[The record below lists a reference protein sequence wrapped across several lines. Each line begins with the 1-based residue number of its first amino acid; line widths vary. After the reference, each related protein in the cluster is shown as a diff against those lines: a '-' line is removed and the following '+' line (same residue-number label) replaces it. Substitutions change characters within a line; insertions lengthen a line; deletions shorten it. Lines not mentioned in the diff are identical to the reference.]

1 VAQAF
6 TLRRKQSLRL
16 NPNPNL
22 EKVEIKEMLEKPLD
36 IDERPAPAS
45 IAGQTY
51 PPIERKAASF
61 DPKVLQLLLD
71 GQYAEIRNSVKQLI
85 TQPEFRYYE
94 GNDIAVYRRK
104 VLAWT
109 KRLAATGIGRIFMSR
124 SVGGE
129 ENLPKFIA
137 AFETLAFH
145 DISLVIKLGV
155 QFGLFA
161 GSIQRL
167 GTEYHHLKYL
177 PDAVSAT
184 LMGCFAMTE
193 IGHGSNVQGL
203 ETSANYRRESD
214 CFVLHSPSYS
224 AGKNYIGNA
233 AEDARSAVVFA
244 QLEVNGQKHGVHAFL
259 VPIRG
264 ENGDPLPGVT
274 IEDNGL
280 KMGLNGVDN
289 GRIWFDHVT
298 VPRVEMLNRF
308 ATVTAD
314 GQYRSDI
321 PSQGARFFTMIGT
334 LVSGRISIAT
344 TANSAAKSAL
354 TIAVRYAARRRQ
366 FGSPKASQE
375 TLLLDYPAHQRRLCP
390 LIAKAFALDFALKHL
405 IELNET
411 VHSGNSRSLET
422 LAAGLKA
429 VTTWNVTQTIQT
441 CREACGGEGYLALNR
456 ISALKADTDIYTTFE
471 GDNTVLMQLVAKNL
485 LSEFNDKLKEMRPAQ
500 RAGFFIDQ
508 QLVAITKR
516 NPGLTL
522 NISQSHLRDTD
533 FQVAMFRFRESAA
546 LFSAAQEFHRLI
558 SKKQMDQYAV
568 FARMQ
573 RELLDLAHAHIDRVI
588 LERFARII
596 ATVQAQ
602 ALKLVLKRV
611 CHLFALSQIEL
622 NKGWYLE
629 HGALTGLK
637 SKAVSRQVDK
647 LCREVRLEA
656 VQLVD
661 SFGIPDSCLAA
672 PIAL

>member
-1 VAQAF
+1 M
-6 TLRRKQSLRL
+6 
-16 NPNPNL
+16 
-22 EKVEIKEMLEKPLD
+22 KELLEKPSAAD
-36 IDERPAPAS
+36 GGSAAIAV
-45 IAGQTY
+45 AGQRY
-51 PPIERKAASF
+51 PPIERKAATF

-71 GQYAEIRNSVKQLI
+71 GVHAEVRNSVKQLVC
-85 TQPEFRYYE
+85 QPEFGYYD
-94 GNDIAVYRRK
+94 GNDVALYRK
-104 VLAWT
+104 QILAWT

-129 ENLPKFIA
+129 QNLPKFIA

-167 GTEYHHLKYL
+167 GTEYHHKKYL
-177 PDAVSAT
+177 LDAASTT

-203 ETSANYRRESD
+203 ETTAVYQRAGD
-214 CFVLHSPSYS
+214 DFVLHSPSYS

-233 AEDARSAVVFA
+233 AEDGRLAVVFA

-264 ENGDPLPGVT
+264 ENGEPVPGVT

-289 GRIWFDHVT
+289 GRIWFDQVR
-298 VPRVEMLNRF
+298 VPRIEMLNRF
-308 ATVTAD
+308 ADITAD

-321 PSQGARFFTMIGT
+321 QSQGARFFTMIGT
-334 LVSGRISIAT
+334 LVSGRISIAA

-354 TIAVRYAARRRQ
+354 AIAIRYAARRRQ
-366 FGSPKASQE
+366 FGSPKAAKE

-390 LIAKAFALDFALKHL
+390 LVAKTFALDFALKHL
-405 IELNET
+405 VELNENA
-411 VHSGNSRSLET
+411 SAGNSRSLES

-429 VTTWNVTQTIQT
+429 ATTWHATQTIQT
-441 CREACGGEGYLALNR
+441 CREACGGEGYLAENR

-485 LSEFNDKLKEMRPAQ
+485 LSEFKDRLKKMRTAQ
-500 RAGFFIDQ
+500 LAGFLLDQ
-508 QLVAITKR
+508 RLAAVAKR
-516 NPGLTL
+516 DPRFTF

-533 FQVAMFRFRESAA
+533 FQIVMFRFRESAA
-546 LFSAAQEFHRLI
+546 LFSAAHEFRRLT
-558 SKKQMDQYAV
+558 SKMDLDQYVA
-568 FARMQ
+568 FAQMQ
-573 RELLDLAHAHIDRVI
+573 RELLDLAQAHIDRVI

-596 ATVQAQ
+596 ATVYTHS
-602 ALKLVLKRV
+602 LKPVLKRA
-611 CHLFALSQIEL
+611 CDLFALSQIEI

-629 HGALTGLK
+629 HGVLTGFK
-637 SKAVSRQVDK
+637 SRAVSRQVDK
-647 LCREVRLEA
+647 LCREVRDEA

-661 SFGIPDSCLAA
+661 SFGIPASCLAA

>member
-1 VAQAF
+1 M
-6 TLRRKQSLRL
+6 
-16 NPNPNL
+16 
-22 EKVEIKEMLEKPLD
+22 KEMLEKPLAV
-36 IDERPAPAS
+36 DEGPSPAS
-45 IAGQTY
+45 GAGRTY
-51 PPIERKAASF
+51 PPIERKAATF
-61 DPKVLQLLLD
+61 DPKILQLLLD
-71 GQYAEIRNSVKQLI
+71 GAHAEIRNSVKQLI

-94 GNDIAVYRRK
+94 GNDAAGYRK
-104 VLAWT
+104 QVLAWT
-109 KRLAATGIGRIFMSR
+109 KRLATTGIGRIFMSR

-145 DISLVIKLGV
+145 DLSLIIKLGV

-167 GTEYHHLKYL
+167 GTEYHHQKYL
-177 PDAVSAT
+177 PDAASAT

-203 ETSANYRRESD
+203 ETTAVYHREGE
-214 CFVLHSPSYS
+214 CFVLHSPSFS

-233 AEDARSAVVFA
+233 AEDARLAVVFA
-244 QLEVNGQKHGVHAFL
+244 QLEVNAQKHGVHAFL
-259 VPIRG
+259 VPIRD
-264 ENGDPLPGVT
+264 ENEKPLPGVT

-289 GRIWFDHVT
+289 GRIWFDHVK
-298 VPRVEMLNRF
+298 VPRIEMLNRF
-308 ATVTAD
+308 ADVTAN
-314 GQYRSDI
+314 GQYRSGI
-321 PSQGARFFTMIGT
+321 QSQGARFFTMIGT
-334 LVSGRISIAT
+334 LVSGRISIAS
-344 TANSAAKSAL
+344 TANSVAKSAL

-366 FGSPKASQE
+366 FGSPKTTQE

-441 CREACGGEGYLALNR
+441 CREACGGEGYLAVNR

-485 LSEFNDKLKEMRPAQ
+485 LSEFKDKLNEMRPAQ
-500 RAGFFIDQ
+500 MAGFFLDQ
-508 QLVAITKR
+508 RLAAIAKR
-516 NPGLTL
+516 NPGFTF
-522 NISQSHLRDTD
+522 NVNSSHLRDVD
-533 FQVAMFRFRESAA
+533 FQIVMFKFRESAT
-546 LFSAAQEFHRLI
+546 LFSAAQKFHRLT
-558 SKKQMDQYAV
+558 SKNQLDQYAA
-568 FARMQ
+568 FAHMQ
-573 RELLDLAHAHIDRVI
+573 RELLDLANAHIDRVI
-588 LERFARII
+588 LERFARML
-596 ATVQAQ
+596 ATIQAQ
-602 ALKLVLKRV
+602 PLKLLLKRV
-611 CHLFALSQIEL
+611 CDLFALSQIEL

-629 HGALTGLK
+629 NGALSGFK
-637 SKAVSRQVDK
+637 SRAITSQVDK
-647 LCREVRLEA
+647 LCREVRQEA